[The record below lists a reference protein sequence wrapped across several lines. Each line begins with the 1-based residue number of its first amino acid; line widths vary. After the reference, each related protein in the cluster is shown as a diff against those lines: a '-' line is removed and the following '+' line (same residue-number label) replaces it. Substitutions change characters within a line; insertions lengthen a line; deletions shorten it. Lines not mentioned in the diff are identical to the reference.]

1 MSAEIIARTFEG
13 KECRLL
19 TTAGGP
25 WFVHTDVC
33 NILDISQPH
42 RAADRLDDD
51 EKGRHTVTTLG
62 GPQSVT
68 VISESGLWSLVLTSR
83 KPEAK
88 RFKKWLTSE
97 VIPAIRKTGAYVAG
111 NPGDNAMDLAARA
124 DAAVRDALQRFEAQ
138 VDVLGTKARAYDRL
152 TNAEGLHSLTEAAK
166 ECGCPRDRFLAVL
179 HAHGWIYRSAG
190 KKRWLGHAAK
200 ERAGLVSHKTCEV
213 RDADGRLHSKA
224 QVLITASGLAKAA
237 TLPGISGGV

>member
-1 MSAEIIARTFEG
+1 MMGAIIPFAFGDNMVRVAERDGESWWVMSDICTVLEISKPRDAAARLE
-13 KECRLL
+13 
-19 TTAGGP
+19 
-25 WFVHTDVC
+25 
-33 NILDISQPH
+33 
-42 RAADRLDDD
+42 DD
-51 EKGRHTVTTLG
+51 ERGSLVVDTLG
-62 GPQSVT
+62 GAQET
-68 VISESGLWSLVLTSR
+68 VAINESGLWSLVLTSR

-97 VIPAIRKTGAYVAG
+97 VIPAIRKAGAYVAG
-111 NPGDNAMDLAARA
+111 MPGDSATDLAARA

-138 VDVLGTKARAYDRL
+138 VYVLGTKARAYDRL

-200 ERAGLVSHKTCEV
+200 ERAGLVSHRTCDV
-213 RDADGRLHSKA
+213 RDADGRLHTKA

-237 TLPGISGGV
+237 TLLGILEGV